1 MNRTELK
8 RGHYSC
14 GQKNNF
20 RPVRKIAKSDYYLRH
35 VCLSVRRSA
44 LNNSAPTGRIL
55 TEFGISLFL
64 ENLSRKFKYH

>member
-1 MNRTELK
+1 MWPE
-8 RGHYSC
+8 
-14 GQKNNF
+14 KNIF
-20 RPVRKIAKSDYYLRH
+20 RRVRKIAKSNYYLRH

-55 TEFGISLFL
+55 MKFGISLFL